1 MAPTTEELDELLLS
15 CRYGEVE
22 EVEEFAA
29 KHGWDAIAAAKDE
42 RGNTVLHMTSGN
54 GHLDVLKVLLPHVP
68 AALLQQVNEAG
79 SPPIHWAVLN
89 NHVAIVQALVEVPE
103 ENGGGIQLL
112 KQTNAAGRAAF
123 SEAIFAA
130 EGKEEVAGWIEGYLW
145 KIEGGDDDEEEGAAA
160 AAAAAPEGEEGA
172 ADAETELVVK
182 AEELKVAD
190 KA

>member
-1 MAPTTEELDELLLS
+1 MAPTTEELDDVLLS
-15 CRYGEVE
+15 CRYGEVD
-22 EVEEFAA
+22 EVNEFAT
-29 KHGWDAIAAAKDE
+29 KHGWEALAAAKDE

-68 AALLQQVNEAG
+68 AALLQQANEAG

-89 NHVAIVQALVEVPE
+89 NHVTIVQALVEVPE

-112 KQTNAAGRAAF
+112 KQKNAAGRDAF
-123 SEAIFAA
+123 SEAIFAG

-145 KIEGGDDDEEEGAAA
+145 KIEGGDEEEEGAAA
-160 AAAAAPEGEEGA
+160 AAGAEGADEEA

-182 AEELKVAD
+182 AEELKVAEQ
-190 KA
+190 A